1 MATRVRKITPDFLK
15 KIVAEEARKL
25 KLETLEMGKES
36 PEDVK
41 PDEVDA
47 GDYADTLAKDIDH
60 LKALKIYEQRLQK
73 TMAKI
78 QETKNRL
85 RSRIKKN
92 L

>member
-25 KLETLEMGKES
+25 QLETLEMGKDS

-60 LKALKIYEQRLQK
+60 LKALKIYEMKLQRTIQ
-73 TMAKI
+73 KI

-85 RSRIKKN
+85 RSRIKN
-92 L
+92 QI